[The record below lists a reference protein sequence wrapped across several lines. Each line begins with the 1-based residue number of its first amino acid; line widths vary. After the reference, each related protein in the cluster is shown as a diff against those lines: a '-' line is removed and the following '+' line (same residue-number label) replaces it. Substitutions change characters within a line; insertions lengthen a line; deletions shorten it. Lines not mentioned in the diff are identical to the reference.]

1 MLLLGASQNKGR
13 GRADPFIF
21 RTSRKRSAA
30 RVAEMV
36 IAMDDVALEGC
47 AHTHTPLLYLYTNM
61 TDDTTTDDTRRSEK
75 GIATPSQPGDRYYC
89 TPPAHSTVRHT
100 LRHTLRHLTHPVAS
114 RGLGVHSAVVV
125 VPSRASNAVC
135 APPAEHSHH
144 RCAGKGMP
152 VAVADRGAL
161 PVQGLAHQPL
171 VDQNKRGVEYMR
183 MSPTIAWRVG
193 GNDRDARIQEFLV

>member
-1 MLLLGASQNKGR
+1 MRDLRMRAGCCYSVQAKIKDGGARSHLFFARR
-13 GRADPFIF
+13 GRVGGKSGGDGD
-21 RTSRKRSAA
+21 RDGRRCA
-30 RVAEMV
+30 RR
-36 IAMDDVALEGC
+36 LC
-47 AHTHTPLLYLYTNM
+47 TYTHPTYLYTNM
-61 TDDTTTDDTRRSEK
+61 TDDTTDDTRRSEK

-100 LRHTLRHLTHPVAS
+100 LRHTLRHFTHPVAS

-171 VDQNKRGVEYMR
+171 VDRNKRGVE
-183 MSPTIAWRVG
+183 
-193 GNDRDARIQEFLV
+193 